1 MAAGLVG
8 PDGRV
13 VGIDLAAI
21 DPPLELANVVAIHG
35 DLSDPGVL
43 AAVREALGA
52 EHADVLL
59 SDAAPKLTGVRDT
72 DRAREEALLESIEG
86 LIPAL
91 LGPGGSLVLKLLEGP
106 EAQQIEKRI
115 RTRFESAK
123 RTRPEASRKGTSEQ
137 YLVAKGYRGAG

>member
-1 MAAGLVG
+1 
-8 PDGRV
+8 
-13 VGIDLAAI
+13 
-21 DPPLELANVVAIHG
+21 
-35 DLSDPGVL
+35 LSDPAVL
-43 AAVREALGA
+43 TAVRETLGA
-52 EHADVLL
+52 ECADVLL

-72 DRAREEALLESIEG
+72 DRAREEELLESIEV
-86 LIPAL
+86 LIPEL
-91 LGPGGSLVLKLLEGP
+91 LGPGGALVLKLLEGP